1 MKINNAAQASRGK
14 ASGGRRLGDSLARGS
29 REGALIVFS
38 AVALYFALALTSYH
52 PSDPGWSH
60 SGHVDHV
67 LNQGGRVGAWIAD
80 VFLYL
85 FGYMAYLFPIMVA

>member
-1 MKINNAAQASRGK
+1 M
-14 ASGGRRLGDSLARGS
+14 
-29 REGALIVFS
+29 
-38 AVALYFALALTSYH
+38 SYH

-60 SGHVDHV
+60 SGQVDPV

-85 FGYMAYLFPIMVA
+85 FGYMAYLFPIMVAYSGWLLFRGAGTGAAE